1 MGVQRCKINLSF
13 DKNKTTSLDKSVYI
27 LKDFELNIF
36 VAMFW
41 VTFYFDIFQTYRK
54 FARLKQ
60 GTALY
65 SSHVLTDYNFPH
77 CFTILSTKLPIHITF
92 FP

>member
-1 MGVQRCKINLSF
+1 MGVHRGKINLNY
-13 DKNKTTSLDKSVYI
+13 DKRKATPLDKSVI
-27 LKDFELNIF
+27 MHKDFELNTF

-65 SSHVLTDYNFPH
+65 PSHILTDYNFPH
-77 CFTILSTKLPIHITF
+77 CFAILSTKLPIHITF